1 MADQSPTESDSSTTP
16 EFPDKMR
23 VHALAKLLGVTSKQ
37 VLAEAAALG
46 TELRSAQSSLHRD
59 VAQRIHASLTSAAE
73 AIEPVVAE
81 LDTLID
87 PVVEAPVAEEPA
99 AEAPVEAAPVAEAP
113 AEKPVRARRTRKKV
127 VVEEP
132 AAEETVDPAVA
143 EISAGLDAAAA
154 LQSKE
159 AEQSD
164 LFTSFEAPQTHQ
176 PEVAPAA
183 PQVPLFL
190 QPDLEAAEVA
200 PRRRRARREPAAPAV
215 VEEKQTTAEAE
226 TVVPEA
232 APVAVP
238 AVEEPA
244 VTAPQ
249 TEGESA
255 ESEDEDDDQPRRRR
269 RGRR

>member
-87 PVVEAPVAEEPA
+87 PVVEAPVAE
-99 AEAPVEAAPVAEAP
+99 APVEAAPVAEAP

-127 VVEEP
+127 
-132 AAEETVDPAVA
+132 
-143 EISAGLDAAAA
+143 
-154 LQSKE
+154 
-159 AEQSD
+159 
-164 LFTSFEAPQTHQ
+164 
-176 PEVAPAA
+176 
-183 PQVPLFL
+183 
-190 QPDLEAAEVA
+190 
-200 PRRRRARREPAAPAV
+200 
-215 VEEKQTTAEAE
+215 
-226 TVVPEA
+226 
-232 APVAVP
+232 
-238 AVEEPA
+238 
-244 VTAPQ
+244 
-249 TEGESA
+249 
-255 ESEDEDDDQPRRRR
+255 
-269 RGRR
+269 